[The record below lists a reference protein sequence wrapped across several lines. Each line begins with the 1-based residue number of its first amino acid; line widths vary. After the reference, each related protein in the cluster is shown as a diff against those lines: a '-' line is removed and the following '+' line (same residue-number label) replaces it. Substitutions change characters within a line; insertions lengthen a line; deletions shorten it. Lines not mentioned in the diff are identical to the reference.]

1 MKTTKVK
8 IKGRDYCV
16 GGRGM
21 VEGVGLLGGRGGG
34 RGGATRG

>member
-1 MKTTKVK
+1 M
-8 IKGRDYCV
+8 GLL

-21 VEGVGLLGGRGGG
+21 VEGVGLLGGRGYGG